1 MNMRTILHNE
11 NFFLLEV
18 FFPSLVR
25 LSVSDENLKFNARR
39 LVMTSND
46 EKEVSTNEL
55 ADYFKAR
62 LSYVISI
69 LLTSPPSTHQLYFL
83 IANISTSLFNF
94 QLGIVQK
101 IQKKFQLK
109 TLE

>member
-39 LVMTSND
+39 LVITSND
-46 EKEVSTNEL
+46 EK
-55 ADYFKAR
+55 R
-62 LSYVISI
+62 
-69 LLTSPPSTHQLYFL
+69 
-83 IANISTSLFNF
+83 SLN
-94 QLGIVQK
+94 
-101 IQKKFQLK
+101 
-109 TLE
+109 